1 MTKRF
6 KIPAIVLMLAM
17 LLCAC
22 AEIPPASSELP
33 PVSSES
39 AEPSVSPDPT
49 PTEAV
54 SPTPAPTATPV
65 STKKPTATPT
75 VKPTATPKEAPPTYK
90 TETSFDSVDGLR
102 KFLLTEKET
111 YEDGHYVS
119 LFRSVRARGYFIK
132 PVFTDEIQF
141 LTKHGMKLAFAV
153 SESWFETPAVA
164 YRLVY
169 KDTDVL
175 LHIHEIDENDSQTVR
190 EHLYAHQSGKDLRD
204 VDGFTRDTIKEKTVV
219 TKSGNMKTWGKVFG
233 SRYKIWFML
242 DDTHL
247 VSLEWYTTDADTA
260 EELVSKLEFE
270 KVELAPVTEDA
281 EPPENV
287 SVLFDT
293 LGDALDVIHNED
305 AETYKEGVFAELFS
319 SVRQEGYVYA
329 PAMQNGVTWGNGWHV
344 AFKAKTD
351 TQAGGM
357 RYRVQYNGTT
367 ALIYVVN
374 MQEADGKRA
383 RADLAKAY
391 NGVIGQKSQAE
402 TVLHK
407 MNVYGKETTACGTA
421 VQNGLKYTIWFMLD
435 DTHLVSVEWY
445 TKDAAAAEEF
455 VSKLEF
461 EKVEL
466 EPVTAAP
473 KTTPEA
479 EKVTP

>member
-6 KIPAIVLMLAM
+6 RIPAIVLVLAM

-22 AEIPPASSELP
+22 AEIPPASSEPSSASSELP
-33 PVSSES
+33 PVPSES
-39 AEPSVSPDPT
+39 AEPSTSPDPT
-49 PTEAV
+49 PTE
-54 SPTPAPTATPV
+54 
-65 STKKPTATPT
+65 
-75 VKPTATPKEAPPTYK
+75 
-90 TETSFDSVDGLR
+90 
-102 KFLLTEKET
+102 
-111 YEDGHYVS
+111 
-119 LFRSVRARGYFIK
+119 
-132 PVFTDEIQF
+132 
-141 LTKHGMKLAFAV
+141 
-153 SESWFETPAVA
+153 
-164 YRLVY
+164 
-169 KDTDVL
+169 
-175 LHIHEIDENDSQTVR
+175 N
-190 EHLYAHQSGKDLRD
+190 
-204 VDGFTRDTIKEKTVV
+204 
-219 TKSGNMKTWGKVFG
+219 
-233 SRYKIWFML
+233 
-242 DDTHL
+242 
-247 VSLEWYTTDADTA
+247 
-260 EELVSKLEFE
+260 
-270 KVELAPVTEDA
+270 A

-293 LGDALDVIHNED
+293 LGDALDVIRNED

-329 PAMQNGVTWGNGWHV
+329 PAMQNGVTWGNGWNV

-374 MQEADGKRA
+374 MQEAEGKRA

-407 MNVYGKETTACGTA
+407 LNVYGKETTACGTA

-435 DTHLVSVEWY
+435 DTHFVSVEWFGS
-445 TKDAAAAEEF
+445 DAKAAEEF

-466 EPVTAAP
+466 
-473 KTTPEA
+473 
-479 EKVTP
+479 